1 MLKIGLVLEDDF
13 NQKTSDHF
21 SEYCKLLIPYVQ
33 KLWKEVFPRGE
44 TAVKR
49 GSRTLLSDG

>member
-1 MLKIGLVLEDDF
+1 MLKIGLVLEDDL
-13 NQKTSDHF
+13 NQKMSDHF

-33 KLWKEVFPRGE
+33 KLWKEGGE
-44 TAVKR
+44 TVVKR